1 MKKIFKYI
9 LLSAGVIIF
18 ASSCNKKLDLAPV
31 SSISDANFWQTA
43 EQFDAFVV
51 GIHSRFRGHTSAFQ
65 ALGELR
71 SDIFGTEPGSA
82 GTFSGEATQGL
93 ERFWQQTLSLDAPG
107 VSNFGGFYSN
117 IVQLNLL
124 IDKLNNTTVV
134 TAANKN
140 YYLGLAYGM
149 RAYYYFQMTRAWGDV
164 VIQTDPITSLDVS
177 NLAKA
182 ASPAAD
188 VMTLIKSDIEN
199 SLTSYGSDYS
209 FRNTKSYWSKAA
221 TQMLKAEVFLWTAH
235 RGGGTTDATSA
246 MNALTDIQTN
256 ISSLSLQSSF
266 ANVFASAN
274 KGNSEII
281 FAIRNG
287 LNENSLPF
295 AGTFYPQTALLAN
308 YYDSLGNRRFNV
320 TQDNWS
326 GLLRAPIPVSTFRK
340 FNDQDSRKWFSIQPA
355 YNSPSAG
362 VYVIVGAF
370 VKKYEGEQNLGSRVY
385 TNDFPIYR
393 YADLLLLK
401 AEAKVLLSQSPA
413 TEINLVRARGYGA
426 NYVVALHAFPNQA
439 IDVDAKQA
447 LLQER
452 LYEFVFEG
460 KRWHDLRRFGDSYVF
475 QYTSVIP
482 SEAFKV
488 LWPIDRNSLTNNREL
503 VQTPGYPA
511 F

>member
-9 LLSAGVIIF
+9 ITAVIITTF
-18 ASSCNKKLDLAPV
+18 ATSCNKQLDLAPI
-31 SSISDANFWQTA
+31 SSISDANFWNTA
-43 EQFDAFVV
+43 EQFDAFVSGV
-51 GIHSRFRGHTSAFQ
+51 HSRFRGHTSSFQ

-93 ERFWQQTLSLDAPG
+93 ERFWQQLLTLDAAG

-124 IDKLNNTTVV
+124 ISKLNNTTVV
-134 TAANKN
+134 STANKN
-140 YYLGLAYGM
+140 YYLGIAYGM
-149 RAYYYFQMTRAWGDV
+149 RAYYYFQLTCAWGDV
-164 VIQTDPITSLDVS
+164 VILTDPVTSLDVS
-177 NLAKA
+177 NLSKQ
-182 ASPAAD
+182 ASSAAD
-188 VMTLIKSDIEN
+188 VMTLIKSDLEN

-209 FRNTKSYWSKAA
+209 FKNTKSYWSKAA

-235 RGGGTTDATSA
+235 RGGGTGDANTALNS
-246 MNALTDIQTN
+246 LTDIQTN
-256 ISSLSLQSSF
+256 IPSLSLLSSF
-266 ANVFASAN
+266 ANVFAATN
-274 KGNSEII
+274 KGNNEII

-308 YYDSLGNRRFNV
+308 YFDSLGNRRFNV

-340 FNDQDSRKWFSIQPA
+340 FNNLDSRKWFSIQPA

-370 VKKYEGEQNLGSRVY
+370 VKKYEGEQNLGSRVF
-385 TNDFPIYR
+385 TNDYPIYR

-413 TEINLVRARGYGA
+413 TEINLVRVRGYGA
-426 NYVVALHAFPNQA
+426 NYVAAAHGFPNQA
-439 IDVDAKQA
+439 IDIDAKQA

-452 LYEFVFEG
+452 FFEFVFEG
-460 KRWHDLRRFGDSYVF
+460 KRWLDLRRFGNNYVF
-475 QYTSVIP
+475 QYTSVLP
-482 SEAFKV
+482 AEAYKV
-488 LWPIDRNSLTNNREL
+488 LWPIDRNSLTNNRGL
-503 VQTPGYPA
+503 VQTPGYPS